1 MQEIWQKKL
10 WLIVMAV
17 VWVVLAAGC
26 QAEPPAQVADDL
38 AGLYSI
44 DLPAG
49 DWQPQA
55 ANIWAPVREQEV
67 LTDVRI
73 WLVRLVDC
81 QQEAAERQ
89 LQEDGYAERSEQ
101 PGFWLRQA
109 DGQLDQARL
118 VVEEK
123 ACWLIYCS
131 WPESDAEWE
140 EPLTESLASFE
151 LVQE

>member
-49 DWQPQA
+49 DWRQQGT
-55 ANIWAPVREQEV
+55 NIWAPVREQEV

-89 LQEDGYAERSEQ
+89 LQEDGYAELSEK
-101 PGFWLRQA
+101 PGYWQKQA
-109 DGQLDQARL
+109 DALQYQTRL
-118 VVEEK
+118 VVEK
-123 ACWLIYCS
+123 QNCWLVCS
-131 WPESDAEWE
+131 CWPETDAEWE

>member
-17 VWVVLAAGC
+17 VWAVFAAGC
-26 QAEPPAQVADDL
+26 EGDAQQAQLADL
-38 AGLYSI
+38 TEFYNLS
-44 DLPAG
+44 LPAG
-49 DWQPQA
+49 DWRQQGT
-55 ANIWAPVREQEV
+55 NIWAPVREQEV

-131 WPESDAEWE
+131 WPETDAEWE

>member
-55 ANIWAPVREQEV
+55 ANIWAPVQEQAV

-73 WLVRLVDC
+73 WLVRLEDC
-81 QQEAAERQ
+81 TQEAAEKQ
-89 LQEDGYAERSEQ
+89 LQDEGYAELSEK
-101 PGFWLRQA
+101 PGYWQKQA
-109 DGQLDQARL
+109 DALQYQTRL
-118 VVEEK
+118 VVEK
-123 ACWLIYCS
+123 QNCWLVCSS
-131 WPESDAEWE
+131 WPEEDNVWAEQ
-140 EPLTESLASFE
+140 LAAALASFE

>member
-1 MQEIWQKKL
+1 MQEIWHRKV

-17 VWVVLAAGC
+17 VCLFVTAGC
-26 QAEPPAQVADDL
+26 KEKAQAVDTEDL
-38 AGLYSI
+38 AELYSLS
-44 DLPAG
+44 LPAG
-49 DWQPQA
+49 DWRQQGT
-55 ANIWAPVREQEV
+55 NIWAPVREQEV

-118 VVEEK
+118 VVEEQV
-123 ACWLIYCS
+123 CWLIYCS
-131 WPESDAEWE
+131 WPETDAEWE